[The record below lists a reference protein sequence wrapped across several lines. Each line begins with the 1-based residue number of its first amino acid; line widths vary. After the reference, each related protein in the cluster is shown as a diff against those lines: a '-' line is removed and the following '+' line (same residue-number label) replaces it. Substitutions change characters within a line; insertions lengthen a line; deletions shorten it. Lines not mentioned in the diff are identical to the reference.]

1 MHIVTSTDILLP
13 RAEDMGAWSVIAC
26 DQFTSEPE
34 YWAAAEARA
43 AEKPSTLSL
52 MLPEAWLH
60 TARADGADGRIAD
73 TMRRYLA
80 EGVFQTVPDSFIYV
94 ERTLSDGRVRRGLV
108 AALDL
113 EQCDFTGTQRAS
125 VRSTEGTV
133 EERLP
138 PRVNIRRGAPLEM
151 PHTLLLMDDRT
162 DSVLSLAEK
171 AKDTLEKVYDFDLM
185 LGGGHIAG
193 WRVSGETKAAVQS
206 ALDALDNAALQREKY
221 GDAAENGKLTF
232 AANGAVPGAL
242 NNQFSLDERDGYLR
256 MATTEQTYSY
266 SVYRDEKHDFENT
279 KADEDGMQTRND
291 VYVLDASLK
300 TVGSVTGLAEGEQVF
315 SARFDGDYGYLCT
328 YRQTDPVFAVDLT
341 EPTNPKVVGE
351 LKLSGYSDYLH
362 IWSDGLLFGLGMEM
376 QLVGANTTVD
386 GMKLVM
392 IDTSDPAKL
401 HDLHTQAIDADYSE
415 ALNNH
420 KAILVDSGKD
430 IIAFPA
436 ENSYLVY
443 GYSADDGFTLRKEI
457 SVSQWDGNNRGLYI
471 GDYFYVVGS
480 DQINVLDLNTLENAA
495 QAIIPRG

>member
-113 EQCDFTGTQRAS
+113 EQYDFTGTQRTS

-138 PRVNIRRGAPLEM
+138 PRVNIRRSAPLEM

-221 GDAAENGKLTF
+221 GDAAENGKFTF
-232 AANGAVPGAL
+232 AVGDGNHSLAAAKRFWEEKRETLPENERETDPARFAL
-242 NNQFSLDERDGYLR
+242 VEIENIHEPSLDFEPIHRVIFEYRYVGFRCGIYSASDG
-256 MATTEQTYSY
+256 MGS
-266 SVYRDEKHDFENT
+266 KGENT
-279 KADEDGMQTRND
+279 RRARCGGGELLPRLYRRARRAISTTSTATIRRALSARSRTAPRCCCRRSKRAVFSFPYSKTALCRKRAFPWATHGTSAIISNAGRS
-291 VYVLDASLK
+291 VKTASYNIETPRRFDNERSQKPEK
-300 TVGSVTGLAEGEQVF
+300 TVGVLLLHYAHCAASF
-315 SARFDGDYGYLCT
+315 STSSSRRF
-328 YRQTDPVFAVDLT
+328 
-341 EPTNPKVVGE
+341 
-351 LKLSGYSDYLH
+351 
-362 IWSDGLLFGLGMEM
+362 
-376 QLVGANTTVD
+376 
-386 GMKLVM
+386 
-392 IDTSDPAKL
+392 
-401 HDLHTQAIDADYSE
+401 
-415 ALNNH
+415 
-420 KAILVDSGKD
+420 
-430 IIAFPA
+430 
-436 ENSYLVY
+436 
-443 GYSADDGFTLRKEI
+443 
-457 SVSQWDGNNRGLYI
+457 
-471 GDYFYVVGS
+471 
-480 DQINVLDLNTLENAA
+480 
-495 QAIIPRG
+495 

>member
-13 RAEDMGAWSVIAC
+13 CAEDMGAWSVIAC

-113 EQCDFTGTQRAS
+113 EQYDFTGTQRAS

-171 AKDTLEKVYDFDLM
+171 TKDTLEKVYDFDLM

-232 AANGAVPGAL
+232 AVGDGNHSLAAAKRFWEEKRETLPENERETDPARFALVGIENIHEPSLDFEPIHRVIFDTDTSAFAADFTAHRTEWEAEDKTLGERVAAAESFCRAYIAAHGGYIDYIHGDDTARSLGEKPNCAAVLLPPVEKSGLFLSVLKNGALPKKS
-242 NNQFSLDERDGYLR
+242 FSMGNARDKRYYL
-256 MATTEQTYSY
+256 E
-266 SVYRDEKHDFENT
+266 
-279 KADEDGMQTRND
+279 
-291 VYVLDASLK
+291 
-300 TVGSVTGLAEGEQVF
+300 
-315 SARFDGDYGYLCT
+315 C
-328 YRQTDPVFAVDLT
+328 
-341 EPTNPKVVGE
+341 
-351 LKLSGYSDYLH
+351 
-362 IWSDGLLFGLGMEM
+362 
-376 QLVGANTTVD
+376 
-386 GMKLVM
+386 
-392 IDTSDPAKL
+392 
-401 HDLHTQAIDADYSE
+401 
-415 ALNNH
+415 
-420 KAILVDSGKD
+420 
-430 IIAFPA
+430 
-436 ENSYLVY
+436 
-443 GYSADDGFTLRKEI
+443 RKI
-457 SVSQWDGNNRGLYI
+457 R
-471 GDYFYVVGS
+471 
-480 DQINVLDLNTLENAA
+480 
-495 QAIIPRG
+495 

>member
-13 RAEDMGAWSVIAC
+13 CAEDMGAWSVIAC

-60 TARADGADGRIAD
+60 TVRADGADGRIAD

-113 EQCDFTGTQRAS
+113 EQYDFTGTQRAS

-232 AANGAVPGAL
+232 AVGDGNHSLAAAKRFWEEKRETLPKNERETDPARFALVEIENIHEPSLDFEPIHRVIFDTDTTAFAAEFTAHRTEWEAEDKTLGERVAAAESFCRAYIAAHGGYIDYIHGDDTARSLGEKPSCAAVLLPPVEKSGLFLSVLKNGALPKKS
-242 NNQFSLDERDGYLR
+242 FSMGNARDKRYYL
-256 MATTEQTYSY
+256 E
-266 SVYRDEKHDFENT
+266 
-279 KADEDGMQTRND
+279 
-291 VYVLDASLK
+291 
-300 TVGSVTGLAEGEQVF
+300 
-315 SARFDGDYGYLCT
+315 C
-328 YRQTDPVFAVDLT
+328 
-341 EPTNPKVVGE
+341 
-351 LKLSGYSDYLH
+351 
-362 IWSDGLLFGLGMEM
+362 
-376 QLVGANTTVD
+376 
-386 GMKLVM
+386 
-392 IDTSDPAKL
+392 
-401 HDLHTQAIDADYSE
+401 
-415 ALNNH
+415 
-420 KAILVDSGKD
+420 
-430 IIAFPA
+430 
-436 ENSYLVY
+436 
-443 GYSADDGFTLRKEI
+443 RKI
-457 SVSQWDGNNRGLYI
+457 R
-471 GDYFYVVGS
+471 
-480 DQINVLDLNTLENAA
+480 
-495 QAIIPRG
+495 

>member
-113 EQCDFTGTQRAS
+113 EQYDFTGTQHTS

-138 PRVNIRRGAPLEM
+138 PRVNIRRSAPLEM

-171 AKDTLEKVYDFDLM
+171 AKDTLEEVYDFDLM

-232 AANGAVPGAL
+232 AVGDGNHSLAAAKRFWEEKRETLPENERETDPARFALVEIENIHEPSLDFEPIHRVIFDTDTSAFAAEFTAHRTEWEAEEKTLGERVAAAESFCRAYIAAHGGYIDYIHGDDTARSLGGKPNCAAVLLPPVKKSGLFLSVLKNGALPKKS
-242 NNQFSLDERDGYLR
+242 FSMGNARDKRYYL
-256 MATTEQTYSY
+256 E
-266 SVYRDEKHDFENT
+266 
-279 KADEDGMQTRND
+279 
-291 VYVLDASLK
+291 
-300 TVGSVTGLAEGEQVF
+300 
-315 SARFDGDYGYLCT
+315 C
-328 YRQTDPVFAVDLT
+328 
-341 EPTNPKVVGE
+341 
-351 LKLSGYSDYLH
+351 
-362 IWSDGLLFGLGMEM
+362 
-376 QLVGANTTVD
+376 
-386 GMKLVM
+386 
-392 IDTSDPAKL
+392 
-401 HDLHTQAIDADYSE
+401 
-415 ALNNH
+415 
-420 KAILVDSGKD
+420 
-430 IIAFPA
+430 
-436 ENSYLVY
+436 
-443 GYSADDGFTLRKEI
+443 RKI
-457 SVSQWDGNNRGLYI
+457 R
-471 GDYFYVVGS
+471 
-480 DQINVLDLNTLENAA
+480 
-495 QAIIPRG
+495 

>member
-113 EQCDFTGTQRAS
+113 EQYDFTGTQRTS

-162 DSVLSLAEK
+162 DSVLSLGEK
-171 AKDTLEKVYDFDLM
+171 AKDALEKVYDFDFM

-232 AANGAVPGAL
+232 AVGDGNHSLAAAKRFWEEKRETLPENERETDPARFALVEIENIHEPSLDFEPIHRVIFDTDTSAFAAEFTARRTEWEAEDKTLGERVAAAESFCRAYIAAHGGYIDYIHGDDTARSLGEKPNCAAVLLPPVEKSGLFLSVLKNGALPKKS
-242 NNQFSLDERDGYLR
+242 FSMGNARDKRYYL
-256 MATTEQTYSY
+256 E
-266 SVYRDEKHDFENT
+266 
-279 KADEDGMQTRND
+279 
-291 VYVLDASLK
+291 
-300 TVGSVTGLAEGEQVF
+300 
-315 SARFDGDYGYLCT
+315 C
-328 YRQTDPVFAVDLT
+328 
-341 EPTNPKVVGE
+341 
-351 LKLSGYSDYLH
+351 
-362 IWSDGLLFGLGMEM
+362 
-376 QLVGANTTVD
+376 
-386 GMKLVM
+386 
-392 IDTSDPAKL
+392 
-401 HDLHTQAIDADYSE
+401 
-415 ALNNH
+415 
-420 KAILVDSGKD
+420 
-430 IIAFPA
+430 
-436 ENSYLVY
+436 
-443 GYSADDGFTLRKEI
+443 RKI
-457 SVSQWDGNNRGLYI
+457 R
-471 GDYFYVVGS
+471 
-480 DQINVLDLNTLENAA
+480 
-495 QAIIPRG
+495 